1 MTNSEFDSSIDLTKL
16 SSVKNK
22 HDIKTSIGTHKSN
35 HVYDKI
41 INTEAKTTSNP
52 LIVSTDA
59 PATKPEMQLDEK
71 TIVTIDGKKYMVDG
85 KLIPV
90 DDIKN

>member
-1 MTNSEFDSSIDLTKL
+1 MTNSEFDSLIDITKL
-16 SSVKNK
+16 LSINNEHKVE
-22 HDIKTSIGTHKSN
+22 TSIGTHKSN

-41 INTEAKTTSNP
+41 MSADVNP
-52 LIVSTDA
+52 IFNPIIV
-59 PATKPEMQLDEK
+59 ATQPPLPKPEMQFAEK
-71 TIVTIDGKKYMVDG
+71 PIVTIDGKKYMVDG